1 MEGMEVEAMRSEEK
15 LYSHDPDIL
24 LRGMGRINTVT
35 KKDAGSF

>member
-1 MEGMEVEAMRSEEK
+1 MEVEAMRRSEEK